1 MLLFLLVLLSELT
14 FHTNRISEVARV
26 LALNVVDREFEHR
39 SCQDFLN
46 LLLNLT
52 YTRHNIAEKCSFGD
66 KQQSLLF
73 HTWESKYGIKY
84 YE

>member
-1 MLLFLLVLLSELT
+1 MFVLLLVLLSDPT
-14 FHTNRISEVARV
+14 FHTNRISGVIVRM
-26 LALNVVDREFEHR
+26 LALNAFDREFEHR

-52 YTRHNIAEKCSFGD
+52 YTRHDIAEKCSFCV

-73 HTWESKYGIKY
+73 HTWESK
-84 YE
+84 